1 MTMAGELGKVKPIV
15 TEAVTG
21 DPTAEVATF
30 IRPQDK
36 LATWLAVKIYTH
48 RPSQVMD
55 YTYNEELSS
64 SRIGVWLGCRSAYV
78 IFRGTQAL
86 APGGVND
93 IIDDFILASD
103 NTCDLSI
110 SQQGLEVIQEVFSRG
125 YMDIRL
131 AGHSLGGRAALC
143 LGVQPGVTKVVALNA
158 GAPVISPTSAG
169 PGPQRATHY
178 HIVGDVVSTHLEDS
192 AAENI
197 RLLLGDPKT
206 QIPFGP
212 LLNVYGAAGNAQ
224 KLGDKGFIKPSYDIN
239 WTDTYYHSSDRFLLG
254 ENARQVSA
262 QDEQDSLELFVFQS
276 QRIALALT
284 SALTSA
290 LGFPF
295 DIILKSSVCENPIPG
310 ATQGIICKHESSDLK
325 KAFDKTT
332 NFLAGVLGAL
342 AGLVIMGPGGVILGY
357 RAGVDLSKGNVAS
370 LLGEVIPGYEFMVK
384 ANREFIEQVIADIRK
399 RRGDTLDDIIQ
410 DRFGKFGASRI
421 NPEDPIIQKLYQ
433 DQLMMG
439 L

>member
-1 MTMAGELGKVKPIV
+1 
-15 TEAVTG
+15 
-21 DPTAEVATF
+21 
-30 IRPQDK
+30 
-36 LATWLAVKIYTH
+36 
-48 RPSQVMD
+48 
-55 YTYNEELSS
+55 
-64 SRIGVWLGCRSAYV
+64 
-78 IFRGTQAL
+78 
-86 APGGVND
+86 
-93 IIDDFILASD
+93 
-103 NTCDLSI
+103 
-110 SQQGLEVIQEVFSRG
+110 
-125 YMDIRL
+125 
-131 AGHSLGGRAALC
+131 
-143 LGVQPGVTKVVALNA
+143 
-158 GAPVISPTSAG
+158 
-169 PGPQRATHY
+169 
-178 HIVGDVVSTHLEDS
+178 
-192 AAENI
+192 
-197 RLLLGDPKT
+197 
-206 QIPFGP
+206 
-212 LLNVYGAAGNAQ
+212 
-224 KLGDKGFIKPSYDIN
+224 
-239 WTDTYYHSSDRFLLG
+239 LG